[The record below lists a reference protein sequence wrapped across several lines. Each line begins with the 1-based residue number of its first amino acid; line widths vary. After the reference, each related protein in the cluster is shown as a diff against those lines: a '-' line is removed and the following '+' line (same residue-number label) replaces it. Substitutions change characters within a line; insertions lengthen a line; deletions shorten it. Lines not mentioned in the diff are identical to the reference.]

1 MPERETVYCELCGR
15 LIQGRSYKAVVE
27 NVLLTL
33 CEQCYRRVQV
43 RKRSSSSEILMDT
56 RIHTP
61 IQQRV
66 DSRSITRTK
75 PSTTTSKLPM
85 TSAGKRKMNNRELR
99 RYLENYDVVENY
111 SEIIKK
117 ARERMGWTQ
126 AVLAEKL
133 RVQENVV
140 RRIESGRLKPPIELA
155 LRIEKLLKVKIL
167 EPIVD
172 EYSGF
177 SSHGKSSSMDLT
189 LGDIVNIRNKQKQ
202 R

>member
-1 MPERETVYCELCGR
+1 MPGRETVYCELCGR

-177 SSHGKSSSMDLT
+177 GSHGKSSSMDLT